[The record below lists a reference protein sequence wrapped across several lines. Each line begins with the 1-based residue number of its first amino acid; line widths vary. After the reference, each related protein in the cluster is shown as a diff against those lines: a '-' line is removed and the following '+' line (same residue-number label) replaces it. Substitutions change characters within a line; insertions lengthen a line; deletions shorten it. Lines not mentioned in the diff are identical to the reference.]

1 MISNFGPAIAALK
14 GVIGHTQKSNP
25 VIMFTTYNAIMCNK
39 FVTYALFTKRTNDL
53 MVGIFKSNVNSYKF
67 IDRPPRKTTKRE
79 KNLLS
84 IKNGFQGLPDDISIL
99 FCTFKN
105 NVDMFQCP
113 N

>member
-1 MISNFGPAIAALK
+1 
-14 GVIGHTQKSNP
+14 
-25 VIMFTTYNAIMCNK
+25 MFTTYNAIMCNK

-53 MVGIFKSNVNSYKF
+53 MVGIFKSNVNIYKF

-105 NVDMFQCP
+105 VDMFQCP